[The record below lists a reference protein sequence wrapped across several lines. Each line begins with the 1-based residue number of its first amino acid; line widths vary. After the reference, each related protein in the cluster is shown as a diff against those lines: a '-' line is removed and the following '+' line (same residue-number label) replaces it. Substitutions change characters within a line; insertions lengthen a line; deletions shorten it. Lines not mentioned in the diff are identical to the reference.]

1 MVLPILGPAPAKMRD
16 TATAPVVDLF
26 VQGLAVAYS
35 YGPPYGQRYVTH
47 DDLNRMEL
55 TRRGLRRLATDV
67 LDRMVNLARVHG
79 RPPAL
84 MLSCNGLESS
94 LLLAE
99 RFWQRLAATVPGELV
114 IGVPARD
121 VVICTGS
128 HSRQGVA
135 KVRRAVDRVF
145 LAGGANLLTPD
156 LLVYRQGRWHAFDAP
171 PVGAAPEPVNAMPF
185 APQPPVREQRQWQQP
200 VRRIASGRRW

>member
-1 MVLPILGPAPAKMRD
+1 MVLPILGPAPATLRD
-16 TATAPVVDLF
+16 TGTAPVVDLF

-55 TRRGLRRLATDV
+55 TRRGLRRLGTEA
-67 LDRMVNLARVHG
+67 LDRMVSLARVHG
-79 RPPAL
+79 KPPAL

-99 RFWQRLAATVPGELV
+99 RFWPRLAATVPGELV

-128 HSRQGVA
+128 ASRPGVA

-171 PVGAAPEPVNAMPF
+171 PIGGQPEPATAMHG
-185 APQPPVREQRQWQQP
+185 PPIPEQRHWQQP
-200 VRRIASGRRW
+200 GRRVSSGRRW

>member
-1 MVLPILGPAPAKMRD
+1 MVLPILGPAPATLRD
-16 TATAPVVDLF
+16 AGSAPVVDLF

-47 DDLNRMEL
+47 DDLGRMEL
-55 TRRGLRRLATDV
+55 TRRGLRRVATEA
-67 LDRMVNLARVHG
+67 LDRMASLARVHG
-79 RPPAL
+79 KPPSL

-99 RFWQRLAATVPGELV
+99 RFWARLAATVPGELV

-128 HSRQGVA
+128 LSRPGLA

-156 LLVYRQGRWHAFDAP
+156 LLVFRQGRWHAYDAP
-171 PVGAAPEPVNAMPF
+171 PVGAQPEPTNAPHI
-185 APQPPVREQRQWQQP
+185 PEQRRWQQP
-200 VRRIASGRRW
+200 GPRVATGRRR

>member
-1 MVLPILGPAPAKMRD
+1 MVLPILGPAPATLRD
-16 TATAPVVDLF
+16 VGAAPVVDLF

-35 YGPPYGQRYVTH
+35 YGPPYGQRFVTH
-47 DDLNRMEL
+47 NELARMEL
-55 TRRGLRRLATDV
+55 NRRGLRRLATEA
-67 LDRMVNLARVHG
+67 LDRMVSLARVHG
-79 RPPAL
+79 KPPAL
-84 MLSCNGLESS
+84 MLSCNGIESS

-99 RFWQRLAATVPGELV
+99 HFWPRLAATVPGELV

-128 HSRQGVA
+128 LSRPGLA

-171 PVGAAPEPVNAMPF
+171 PVGGQPEPVNVPHF
-185 APQPPVREQRQWQQP
+185 PEQRRWQQP
-200 VRRIASGRRW
+200 GRRVATGRRW